1 MLVVAIGV
9 TLVIRRPPKP
19 GAPMPIP
26 EPPIVRSP
34 DVPRQVSPAEI
45 RELDDLKTR
54 FQSLAHDVAQLRRR
68 AELLDER
75 RDAEALSHRF
85 DRTVAFNV
93 P

>member
-1 MLVVAIGV
+1 MSPGRY
-9 TLVIRRPPKP
+9 RRP
-19 GAPMPIP
+19 
-26 EPPIVRSP
+26 
-34 DVPRQVSPAEI
+34 EI

-85 DRTVAFNV
+85 DRTVALNV